1 MTNRS
6 ERKKQLALSVTLGLL
21 LACGG
26 QHHCLAADYDG
37 GRLTVSSSQATY
49 DGVTVATTGPAYEN
63 YVWNEAITV
72 TGTNSALTA
81 SKGISITMH
90 DKADGSTY
98 DYSGLVVGGANT
110 VTAVEGINITID
122 GKGTTDKS
130 YNGGFRSGININNNE
145 TDTATVELGTDSL
158 IKIDTMLD
166 SSYTNAIYLKNGQ
179 ITGGNLAIEVNK
191 DLADTQSGYT
201 AGIYVD
207 GEHSASIEVTGNL
220 SMDLTTAGRA
230 IGINNNIDG
239 ADAGFT
245 VSAKTLDI
253 KVQSLNDE
261 AIGIHGGYSDSAN
274 KITADHTIIDV
285 ISKSTED
292 FTNAYGVSI
301 NNTQADFGSTQITVT
316 SDSGSAEGLNG
327 GAGNDITTKD
337 LTVNVTAQSQANGIT
352 LLKSKLQVN
361 GAALINVSSNSGM
374 IAGLTNHKGTVVFSE
389 AAAPAK
395 ITVQNA
401 TDSAYG
407 IYNYYAART
416 DFYGDAEIKAD
427 GAGGSYAVYARD
439 DNSSGDNK
447 VVFHKGLKAEAVNG
461 NVLDADGGSITVNAA
476 GGNAVQLVGDIVS
489 GKYYGKSNVSVN
501 FDTADSFLKG
511 AANTYS
517 TSNLDLSFTNGAGW
531 QLTGDSAVNT
541 LSGDADTVID
551 MTADGGKYSKLQL
564 GKIAGNGLNFVIDVA
579 ADQADTIYT
588 YDSEKSSH
596 NLSLKPADLKSLQQA
611 AANKVVVAA
620 DSSRNLA
627 YATDSLLDYGGI
639 YEYRM
644 ELASRLVED
653 KNEWYINAL
662 AAAMNI
668 ETAALNSANEV
679 VYGSW
684 RNSIDTLQQRLGE
697 VKLGAENGI
706 WVRTFGGESAG
717 AAFKNKYHTYQIGY
731 DITTDDSWILGLAY
745 EYMKGNVSYDS
756 GNGDNSL
763 GAVSLYGTKL
773 NKDGSSL
780 DIVAKRGHIHGD
792 VDAYGRQSDSVDY
805 KTDATSLSVEYGKRI
820 ACSSDWY
827 VEPQVQMTYG
837 RINGYDYVSDKGI
850 RTAYDDM
857 DSLIGR
863 IGFTVGKQYQSG
875 ALYFKASALHEFCGS
890 STVNMIDK
898 LGETYTSENDYGDT
912 WFELG
917 LGGSVALSKNSH
929 LYGDVERSFGAD
941 IQKKWQVNAGLRFSF

>member
-1 MTNRS
+1 MVNKS
-6 ERKKQLALSVTLGLL
+6 ERKRQLAVSVTLGLL

-26 QHHCLAADYDG
+26 HHHCLAADYDG
-37 GRLTVSSSQATY
+37 GRFTVNNKQVTY
-49 DGVTVATTGPAYEN
+49 DNVTVATTGPYGTGYE
-63 YVWNEAITV
+63 WNEAIAV

-81 SKGISITMH
+81 NKGISITMH
-90 DKADGSTY
+90 DTADGKTY
-98 DYSGLVVGGANT
+98 DYTGLVIGGANK

-122 GKGTTDKS
+122 GKGKTDAS
-130 YNGGFRSGININNNE
+130 SWGGFRSGININNN
-145 TDTATVELGTDSL
+145 TSNTATLELGENSL

-166 SSYTNAIYLKNGQ
+166 TSYTNAIYLTNGQ

-201 AGIYVD
+201 GGIYVD
-207 GEHSASIEVTGNL
+207 GEHSASVEVTGTL
-220 SMDLTTAGRA
+220 SLDLTTAGVA
-230 IGINNNIDG
+230 VGIDNNIDG

-245 VSAKTLDI
+245 VSAKTLEI
-253 KVQSLNDE
+253 KVQSLGDE
-261 AIGIHGGYSDSAN
+261 AKGIYGGYNGVNN
-274 KITADHTIIDV
+274 KITAENTIINV
-285 ISKSTED
+285 TSKSAD
-292 FTNAYGVSI
+292 DSTNAYGASI
-301 NNTQADFGSTQITVT
+301 DNTLADFGSTQITVT
-316 SDSGSAEGLNG
+316 SDNGAAEGLNG
-327 GAGNDITTKD
+327 GMGSEIKTKD
-337 LTVNVTAQSQANGIT
+337 LTINVTAQGQGEGIS
-352 LLKSKLQVN
+352 LLKSNLQVD
-361 GAALINVSSNSGM
+361 GAAQINVSGNDGM
-374 IAGLTNHKGTVVFSE
+374 VQGLTNHEGTAVFSE
-389 AAAPAK
+389 AAAPVK
-395 ITVQNA
+395 ITAKN
-401 TDSAYG
+401 TTNTAYG
-407 IYNYYAART
+407 IYNYYAAKT

-427 GAGGSYAVYARD
+427 GASGSYAVYARD
-439 DNSSGDNK
+439 NNSSGNNK

-461 NVLDADGGSITVNAA
+461 DVLDADGGSIIVNAA
-476 GGNAVQLVGDIVS
+476 GGNDVQLVGEIVS
-489 GKYYGKSNVSVN
+489 GKYYKNSNVSVN

-551 MTADGGKYSKLQL
+551 MTADGGSSSKLQL
-564 GKIAGNGLNFVIDVA
+564 GNIAGNGLNFVIDVA

-588 YDSEKSSH
+588 YRSKKSSH
-596 NLSLKPADLKSLQQA
+596 NLSLQSENLQTIQQA

-620 DSSRNLA
+620 DYSQNLKYNSNSA
-627 YATDSLLDYGGI
+627 LDFGGI
-639 YEYRM
+639 YEYRP
-644 ELASRLVED
+644 ELASKLVD
-653 KNEWYINAL
+653 GKNEWYVNAL
-662 AAAMNI
+662 AATMNR

-717 AAFKNKYHTYQIGY
+717 DTFKNKYHTYQIGY

-792 VDAYGRQSDSVDY
+792 VDAYGRRADSMDY

-820 ACSSDWY
+820 TCSSDWY

-863 IGFTVGKQYQSG
+863 IGFAVGKQYQSG
-875 ALYFKASALHEFCGS
+875 TLYFKASALHEFCGS

>member
-1 MTNRS
+1 MSCMVNRS

-26 QHHCLAADYDG
+26 HHHCLAADYDG
-37 GRLTVSSSQATY
+37 DRLSVNNKQATY
-49 DGVTVATTGPAYEN
+49 DNVTVATTGPAFTNGY
-63 YVWNEAITV
+63 WNEAIVV

-90 DKADGSTY
+90 DTADGKTY
-98 DYSGLVVGGANT
+98 YYTGLVIAGANK
-110 VTAVEGINITID
+110 VTAAEGINITID
-122 GKGTTDKS
+122 GKGMTDAS
-130 YNGGFRSGININNNE
+130 DRGGFRSGININNNE
-145 TDTATVELGTDSL
+145 TNTATVALGENSL

-166 SSYTNAIYLKNGQ
+166 TSYTNAIYLKNGQ

-201 AGIYVD
+201 GGIFVD
-207 GEHSASIEVTGNL
+207 GEHSASVEATGKL
-220 SMDLTTAGRA
+220 SMDLTTAGMA
-230 IGINNNIDG
+230 VGIENNIDG
-239 ADAGFT
+239 ADFT

-253 KVQSLNDE
+253 KVQSLEDS
-261 AIGIHGGYSDSAN
+261 ATGISGGYN
-274 KITADHTIIDV
+274 GVNNTITAEKTIIDV
-285 ISKSTED
+285 VSNSESD
-292 FTNAYGVSI
+292 ANAYGVEIS
-301 NNTQADFGSTQITVT
+301 NTVADFGSTQITVT
-316 SDSGSAEGLNG
+316 SEGGSAYGMTG
-327 GAGNDITTKD
+327 GEYSEITTKD
-337 LTVNVTAQSQANGIT
+337 LTINVTGQSTGDGIS
-352 LLKSKLQVN
+352 LLKSNLQVD
-361 GAALINVSSNSGM
+361 GTTLINVGGNGVM
-374 IAGLTNHKGTVVFSE
+374 VQGINNHGGTAVFSD

-395 ITVQNA
+395 ITVQN
-401 TDSAYG
+401 TTNSAYG
-407 IYNYYAART
+407 IYNYYDAKT

-427 GAGGSYAVYARD
+427 GATGSYAVYARD
-439 DNSSGDNK
+439 DKSSGNNK
-447 VVFHKGLKAEAVNG
+447 VVFHKGLKAEAADG
-461 NVLDADGGSITVNAA
+461 DVLDADGGSITVNAA
-476 GGNAVQLVGDIVS
+476 GGNDVQLVGDIVS
-489 GKYYGKSNVSVN
+489 GKYYDNSNVSVN

-511 AANTYS
+511 AANTYR
-517 TSNLDLSFTNGAGW
+517 TSNIDLSFTKGAGW
-531 QLTGDSAVNT
+531 QLTGNSAVNK
-541 LSGDADTVID
+541 LSGDANTVID
-551 MTADGGKYSKLQL
+551 MTADGGSSSKLLVQH
-564 GKIAGNGLNFVIDVA
+564 IAGNGLNFVIDVA

-588 YDSEKSSH
+588 YNSEKSSH
-596 NLSLKPADLKSLQQA
+596 NLSLQSENLQTLQQA
-611 AANKVVVAA
+611 AANKVMVAT
-620 DSSRNLA
+620 DYSQNLK
-627 YATDSLLDYGGI
+627 YATDSLFDYGGI
-639 YEYRM
+639 YEYRP
-644 ELASRLVED
+644 ELVSKLVD
-653 KNEWYINAL
+653 GKNEWYVNAL
-662 AAAMNI
+662 AAAMNR
-668 ETAALNSANEV
+668 ETATLNSANEV

-717 AAFKNKYHTYQIGY
+717 DTFKNKYHTYQIGY

-780 DIVAKRGHIHGD
+780 DIVAKRGRIHGD
-792 VDAYGRQSDSVDY
+792 VDAYGRRSDSMDY

-820 ACSSDWY
+820 ALSSDWY

-863 IGFTVGKQYQSG
+863 IGFAVGKQYQSG
-875 ALYFKASALHEFCGS
+875 TLYFKASALHEFCGS

-929 LYGDVERSFGAD
+929 LYGGVERSFGAD

>member
-1 MTNRS
+1 MTN
-6 ERKKQLALSVTLGLL
+6 
-21 LACGG
+21 
-26 QHHCLAADYDG
+26 
-37 GRLTVSSSQATY
+37 SQATY
-49 DGVTVATTGPAYEN
+49 DDVTVATTGPAYN
-63 YVWNEAITV
+63 NANWNEAIAV

-81 SKGISITMH
+81 NKGISITMH

-98 DYSGLVVGGANT
+98 DYTGLVIAGANK
-110 VTAVEGINITID
+110 VTAAEGINITID
-122 GKGTTDKS
+122 GKGMTDES

-158 IKIDTMLD
+158 IKIDTMLE

-191 DLADTQSGYT
+191 DLTDTQSYYT
-201 AGIYVD
+201 GGIYVD
-207 GEHSASIEVTGNL
+207 GEHSALVAVTGKL
-220 SMDLTTAGRA
+220 SMDLTAAGSA
-230 IGINNNIDG
+230 VGIDNYIDG
-239 ADAGFT
+239 ADASFA
-245 VSAKTLDI
+245 VSAKTLEI
-253 KVQSLNDE
+253 KVQSLDGE
-261 AIGIHGGYSDSAN
+261 ATGIYGGYN
-274 KITADHTIIDV
+274 GVNNTITAENTIIDV
-285 ISKSTED
+285 TSKSED
-292 FTNAYGVSI
+292 DSTNAYGVSI
-301 NNTQADFGSTQITVT
+301 NNTEADFGNTEITVT
-316 SDSGSAEGLNG
+316 SASGSAEGLNG
-327 GAGNDITTKD
+327 GTGCEITTKY
-337 LTVNVTAQSQANGIT
+337 LTINVTGKIAGDGIT
-352 LLKSKLQVN
+352 MLNSKLQVD
-361 GAALINVSSNSGM
+361 GAAQINVSGNSSQ
-374 IAGLTNHKGTVVFSE
+374 IKGLTNHEGTAVFSNVT
-389 AAAPAK
+389 APAK
-395 ITVQNA
+395 ITAKN
-401 TDSAYG
+401 TNGTAYG
-407 IYNYYAART
+407 IYNYYAATT

-439 DNSSGDNK
+439 DNSSGNNK
-447 VVFHKGLKAEAVNG
+447 VVFHKGLKAEAVDG
-461 NVLDADGGSITVNAA
+461 DVLNADGGSITVNAA
-476 GGNAVQLVGDIVS
+476 GGNDVQLVGDVVS
-489 GKYYGKSNVSVN
+489 GRYYGKSNVSVN

-517 TSNLDLSFTNGAGW
+517 TSNLDLSFTKGAGW
-531 QLTGDSAVNT
+531 QLTGDSAVNK

-551 MTADGGKYSKLQL
+551 MTADGGSSSKLQL
-564 GKIAGNGLNFVIDVA
+564 GNIAGNGLNFVIDVA
-579 ADQADTIYT
+579 ADKADTIHT
-588 YDSEKSSH
+588 YASEAGSHKLSVKSK
-596 NLSLKPADLKSLQQA
+596 NLQTLQQA
-611 AANKVVVAA
+611 AANKVLVAT
-620 DSSRNLA
+620 DYSQNLK
-627 YATDSLLDYGGI
+627 YATDSLFDYGGI
-639 YEYRM
+639 YEYRP
-644 ELASRLVED
+644 ELASKLVD
-653 KNEWYINAL
+653 GKNEWYVNAL
-662 AAAMNI
+662 AATVNR

-717 AAFKNKYHTYQIGY
+717 TAFKNKYHTYQIGY

-773 NKDGSSL
+773 NKDGSSF

-792 VDAYGRQSDSVDY
+792 VDAYGRQPDSVDY

-820 ACSSDWY
+820 ECSSDWY

-863 IGFTVGKQYQSG
+863 IGFAVGKQYQNG
-875 ALYFKASALHEFCGS
+875 DLYFKASALHEFCGS

-941 IQKKWQVNAGLRFSF
+941 IQKKWQVNAGLRFIF